1 MPLPTP
7 VSQDDPARR
16 RIGPLVLFL
25 AFTEIAVS
33 GFGGTLP
40 WSYRTLVET
49 RRWLTDREFMEML
62 ALGQLLP
69 GPNICNVAIMVGW
82 RFAGYGGA
90 AASLAGLVVMPF
102 LFMAVVGFLY
112 VRYGD
117 TRIAQQALTG
127 MSAVAAGLVLA
138 TGLKMLSSLPRR
150 WLPALFGVLA
160 FVGVGLLRLPLLGV
174 LLVLA
179 PAAVALAW
187 RASR

>member
-1 MPLPTP
+1 MPLPTSAP
-7 VSQDDPARR
+7 DDKVPR
-16 RIGPLVLFL
+16 RIGPLALFS

-49 RRWLTDREFMEML
+49 RRWLSDREFMEML

-90 AASLAGLVVMPF
+90 ACALAGLVVMPF
-102 LFMAVVGFLY
+102 LLMVLLGFLY
-112 VRYGD
+112 VRYGE
-117 TRIAQQALTG
+117 TRIAQQALNG

-138 TGLKMLSSLPRR
+138 TGLKMLSAMPRR
-150 WLPALFGVLA
+150 WLPASFGVLA

-179 PAAVALAW
+179 PAAIALAW

>member
-1 MPLPTP
+1 MPPPTP
-7 VSQDDPARR
+7 VSDDPVPRAV
-16 RIGPLVLFL
+16 GPLALFL

-40 WSYRTLVET
+40 WSYRVLVET

-69 GPNICNVAIMVGW
+69 GPNICNVAVMVGW
-82 RFAGYGGA
+82 RFARYGGA
-90 AASLAGLVVMPF
+90 AAALAGLVLMPF
-102 LFMAVVGFLY
+102 LLMALVGFLY
-112 VRYGD
+112 VRYGE
-117 TRIAQQALTG
+117 TGIAQRALTG

-138 TGLKMLSSLPRR
+138 TGLKMLTAMPRR

-160 FVGVGLLRLPLLGV
+160 FAGVGLLRLPLLGV
-174 LLVLA
+174 LIVLA

-187 RASR
+187 RAR

>member
-1 MPLPTP
+1 MQLPTP
-7 VSQDDPARR
+7 VSDEKVPR
-16 RIGPLVLFL
+16 RIGPLALFF

-82 RFAGYGGA
+82 RFAGYAGA
-90 AASLAGLVVMPF
+90 ASSLTGLIAMPF
-102 LFMAVVGFLY
+102 LFMVVLGFLY

-117 TRIAQQALTG
+117 TGVAQHALNG

-138 TGLKMLSSLPRR
+138 TGVKMLSSFPRR
-150 WLPALFGVLA
+150 WLPSLFGVAA
-160 FVGVGLLRLPLLGV
+160 FAGVGLLRLPLLGV

-187 RASR
+187 RALR

>member
-1 MPLPTP
+1 MPLPA
-7 VSQDDPARR
+7 PASEDSAPR
-16 RIGPLVLFL
+16 RIGPLALFT
-25 AFTEIAVS
+25 AFNEIAVS

-82 RFAGYGGA
+82 RFAGYAGA
-90 AASLAGLVVMPF
+90 AAALSGLVVMPF
-102 LFMAVVGFLY
+102 LFMAILGFLY

-117 TRIAQQALTG
+117 TRIAQHALTG

-138 TGLKMLSSLPRR
+138 TGLKMLSGLPRR
-150 WLPALFGVLA
+150 WLPALFGVVA
-160 FVGVGLLRLPLLGV
+160 FAGVGVLRLPLLGV
-174 LLVLA
+174 LVVLA
-179 PAAVALAW
+179 PAAIALAW

>member
-1 MPLPTP
+1 MPQPTSVP
-7 VSQDDPARR
+7 DEKVPS
-16 RIGPLVLFL
+16 RIGPLALFF
-25 AFTEIAVS
+25 AFNEIAVS

-62 ALGQLLP
+62 SLGQLLP
-69 GPNICNVAIMVGW
+69 GPNICNVGIMVGW

-102 LFMAVVGFLY
+102 VFMVVLGFLY

-117 TRIAQQALTG
+117 TRLAQQALNG

-138 TGLKMLSSLPRR
+138 TGVKMLSSLPRR
-150 WLPALFGVLA
+150 WLPALFGVVA
-160 FVGVGLLRLPLLGV
+160 FAGVGLLRLPLLGV

-179 PAAVALAW
+179 PAAIALAW
-187 RASR
+187 RALR

>member
-7 VSQDDPARR
+7 DSSHISPR
-16 RIGPLVLFL
+16 RIGPLALFL
-25 AFTEIAVS
+25 GFTEIAVS

-69 GPNICNVAIMVGW
+69 GPNICNVAVMVGW

-90 AASLAGLVVMPF
+90 AAALAGLVIMPF
-102 LFMAVVGFLY
+102 VFMVVVGFLY
-112 VRYGD
+112 VRYGE
-117 TRIAQQALTG
+117 TRLAQQALTG

-138 TGLKMLSSLPRR
+138 TGLKMLPALPRR
-150 WLPALFGVLA
+150 WLPASFGVLA

-179 PAAVALAW
+179 PAAIALAW

>member
-1 MPLPTP
+1 MPLPAP
-7 VSQDDPARR
+7 VPEAPAAH
-16 RIGPLVLFL
+16 RIAPLTLFL
-25 AFTEIAVS
+25 GFTEIAVS

-69 GPNICNVAIMVGW
+69 GPNICNVAVMVGW

-90 AASLAGLVVMPF
+90 AAALGGLVFMPF
-102 LFMAVVGFLY
+102 LFMVAVGFLY

-117 TRIAQQALTG
+117 THIAQQALTG

-138 TGLKMLSSLPRR
+138 TGLKMLGSLPRR
-150 WLPALFGVLA
+150 WLPAAFGAAA
-160 FVGVGLLRLPLLGV
+160 FVGVGVLRLPLLGV

-179 PAAVALAW
+179 PAAIFLAW

>member
-7 VSQDDPARR
+7 VSEDDPARR
-16 RIGPLVLFL
+16 RIGPLVLFV

-150 WLPALFGVLA
+150 WLPALFGVVA
-160 FVGVGLLRLPLLGV
+160 FAGVGLLRLPLLGV

-187 RASR
+187 RAAR

>member
-1 MPLPTP
+1 MTLPAADSENKVP
-7 VSQDDPARR
+7 R
-16 RIGPLVLFL
+16 RIGPLALFF

-40 WSYRTLVET
+40 WSYRTLVEN
-49 RRWLTDREFMEML
+49 RRWLNDREFMEML

-69 GPNICNVAIMVGW
+69 GPNICNVGVMVGW
-82 RFAGYGGA
+82 RFAGYRGA
-90 AASLAGLVVMPF
+90 AAALAGLVFMPF
-102 LFMAVVGFLY
+102 LFMMAVGFLY

-117 TRIAQQALTG
+117 TRLAQQALAG

-138 TGLKMLSSLPRR
+138 TGLKMLSALPRR
-150 WLPALFGVLA
+150 WLPAAFGVVA
-160 FVGVGLLRLPLLGV
+160 FACVGLLRLPLLGV

>member
-1 MPLPTP
+1 MPL
-7 VSQDDPARR
+7 QDPASAPPAPR
-16 RIGPLVLFL
+16 RIGPLALFI

-69 GPNICNVAIMVGW
+69 GPNICNVGIMVGW
-82 RFAGYGGA
+82 RFARYGGA
-90 AASLAGLVVMPF
+90 AAALAGLVVMPF
-102 LFMAVVGFLY
+102 MFMAALGFLY
-112 VRYGD
+112 VRYGE
-117 TRIAQQALTG
+117 THVAQQALNG

-138 TGLKMLSSLPRR
+138 TGVKMLSSLPRR
-150 WLPALFGVLA
+150 WLPALFGAVA
-160 FVGVGLLRLPLLGV
+160 FAGVGLLRLPLLGV

-187 RASR
+187 RALR